1 MFTAKNVRQKSIY
14 IINRFLNY
22 NAHAQ
27 KENRHIG
34 KRYLISKERKI
45 NMANGGLETQ
55 RRHTLTALANYPT
68 RLPKNTD
75 NHTVRITKR
84 HIGNHHEPKRS
95 LVQISLSFKS
105 EQFPREWPA
114 NIVSNTG
121 RITPV
126 DVDHKHI

>member
-1 MFTAKNVRQKSIY
+1 MFTAKTVRQKSIY

-34 KRYLISKERKI
+34 KRYPISKERKI

-75 NHTVRITKR
+75 NHTVRITK
-84 HIGNHHEPKRS
+84 HATLAIITSQNAH
-95 LVQISLSFKS
+95 SFKS
-105 EQFPREWPA
+105 LSHSNLNNSR
-114 NIVSNTG
+114 VSGLLT
-121 RITPV
+121 
-126 DVDHKHI
+126 